1 MATFPSAALQIQ
13 QPPSVVDQTAK
24 LMSLKSMLQQ
34 QQLQQAQLT
43 GEQQRQGIAAQL
55 APLQIQEAQTQAQMG
70 QINLQNQ
77 QRLQRALS
85 AGQIDFGQPG
95 ALNGFIQAGGPAAI
109 PLVAQLTDIASK
121 QASTSNTLLGEH
133 IKKLDQYRGQLMGVI
148 SGDQAAK
155 AASWKRIVD
164 GAVASGDLQQGQV
177 PDVYPGDQ
185 QAMALANTLALGS
198 ALATEQ
204 AQQTRANAAQS
215 EANTAATR
223 LNTEAPGIVAAAQI
237 NQQKASAGLQGT
249 AAAQAAGQAQGAVQG
264 ATAAAGGNTGMQDS
278 IDQAAQIYATTGQL
292 PRFYGSSGAAMQMAV
307 IKRAAELFPNQNF
320 AINAANYTAN
330 KASLDQLTK
339 QYNAVNAFESTA
351 GKNLDLFIQKAQKV
365 ADSGSPWL
373 NRPVRATMT
382 GAAGSPDITA
392 YNAARQTA
400 LNEIAK
406 VLNNP
411 TSSAALTDTAR
422 KEVETILSPN
432 ATLGQAL
439 AAAQVLRQ
447 DMGNRMGAYEQ
458 QIQ

>member
-1 MATFPSAALQIQ
+1 
-13 QPPSVVDQTAK
+13 
-24 LMSLKSMLQQ
+24 
-34 QQLQQAQLT
+34 
-43 GEQQRQGIAAQL
+43 
-55 APLQIQEAQTQAQMG
+55 
-70 QINLQNQ
+70 
-77 QRLQRALS
+77 
-85 AGQIDFGQPG
+85 
-95 ALNGFIQAGGPAAI
+95 
-109 PLVAQLTDIASK
+109 
-121 QASTSNTLLGEH
+121 
-133 IKKLDQYRGQLMGVI
+133 
-148 SGDQAAK
+148 
-155 AASWKRIVD
+155 
-164 GAVASGDLQQGQV
+164 
-177 PDVYPGDQ
+177 
-185 QAMALANTLALGS
+185 
-198 ALATEQ
+198 
-204 AQQTRANAAQS
+204 
-215 EANTAATR
+215 
-223 LNTEAPGIVAAAQI
+223 
-237 NQQKASAGLQGT
+237 
-249 AAAQAAGQAQGAVQG
+249 GAVQG

-382 GAAGSPDITA
+382 GAAGNPDITA

-458 QIQ
+458 QIQALQGKLGEIAPMKGQGGGKPNPGAVQRPT